1 MTDPADDYAELGRAL
16 AALRR
21 KAGVTQ
27 AQAGASIEVS
37 SKHLSAV
44 ETGNRGISWPSIV
57 ALLRAYR
64 ATLRDLA
71 EVMERGQ
78 S

>member
-1 MTDPADDYAELGRAL
+1 VTDPADDYAELGRAL
-16 AALRR
+16 AALRH
-21 KAGVTQ
+21 KAGLTQ

-44 ETGNRGISWPSIV
+44 ETGNRGISWPSV
-57 ALLRAYR
+57 MALLRTYR
-64 ATLRDLA
+64 VTLRDLA
-71 EVMERGQ
+71 EVIERGQ

>member
-1 MTDPADDYAELGRAL
+1 MTNPADANAELGRAL

-21 KAGVTQ
+21 KAGLTQ

-44 ETGNRGISWPSIV
+44 ETGQRGISWTSLM
-57 ALLRAYR
+57 ALLPAYR
-64 ATLRDLA
+64 ASLRELA
-71 EVMERGQ
+71 ELIERGQ